1 MAKEN
6 RIGHAFRESFN
17 TVGLASVTALS
28 VALLNP
34 MPLLAGLVV
43 EAAYLL
49 FVPDSKW
56 FEARMAKKYDAEVEA
71 RRQKLKDQI
80 LPTLRP
86 DMMEKYN
93 RLELMRS
100 QINGQQVDDAK
111 WFLEVLRKLD
121 YLLEKFLLFASKDM
135 QFRNYVRSVR
145 DEMNTG
151 RPMPR
156 QDTRGN
162 NQRFETRD
170 KRANAKQNPPV
181 TNYSPSVDSSDRWIQ
196 QATVEIVSHYDSEI
210 LELNEALAKEQDY
223 DTKAVLEKRCDVLQR
238 RREFVGKTTKILT
251 NLNHQLELVQD
262 TFGLINDEIR
272 ARSPEQILADID
284 DVVYQTEA
292 MTSLLEEV
300 APYEQMS
307 ARLSL

>member
-1 MAKEN
+1 MAKDN
-6 RIGHAFRESFN
+6 RIGHAFKESFN
-17 TVGLASVTALS
+17 TVGLAAVAAVS

-34 MPLLAGLVV
+34 VPLFAGLVA
-43 EAAYLL
+43 EAVYLL

-56 FEARMAKKYDAEVEA
+56 YEVRLAKKYDAEVEA
-71 RRQKLKDQI
+71 RRLKLKEQI

-86 DMMEKYN
+86 DMLERYN

-100 QINGQQVDDAK
+100 QINGQQVDDAI
-111 WFLEVLRKLD
+111 WFREVIRKLD

-135 QFRNYVRSVR
+135 QFRTYVRSVR

-151 RPMPR
+151 RPAPR
-156 QDTRGN
+156 NDTHGN
-162 NQRFETRD
+162 GPRFETRD
-170 KRANAKQNPPV
+170 KRGNPKQNFPAV
-181 TNYSPSVDSSDRWIQ
+181 NYSPSVDSSDRWIQ
-196 QATVEIVSHYDSEI
+196 QATTEIVSHYESEI
-210 LELNEALAKEQDY
+210 ADLNEALTREQDY

-307 ARLSL
+307 ARLGL